1 MRRRVSI
8 KRSTKKTRA
17 ARHLGAFDDAR
28 ATRAPPVAGSDS
40 RKMSSSASVPGWVAD
55 YATVASAL
63 KANYAAVGPFEASDV
78 VIGFSYLRDRER
90 EKRAAS
96 GSDEIH
102 RADAEG
108 VLGPGPSA
116 SELLDL
122 RKLCVAVEA
131 SYLEDRASIAAAIAP
146 LGHVVVVSKPESKF
160 QQPAYFV
167 SRDDAIGDVH
177 LVIRG
182 TASLKDALT
191 DMDCDAEPLFADG
204 PKTVF
209 RAHRGMAAAAR
220 WIVAETREVVA
231 MAIEKAA
238 NASKNEK
245 ARLTVLGHSLG
256 AGTAALTAAIL
267 RETIPALRCVAFAT
281 PPCLESDAAES
292 CSAFL
297 TSVVLHDD
305 VVSRASLA
313 NVRDLFARLRAIDW
327 RASFAEDRPRLQSA
341 ARAVGVAADKMVGV
355 TEKARRR
362 AAMAAEKGAAFAAA
376 AAERLFRE
384 DGKEKEKDGKGNGGK
399 VSAAAGMAT
408 DAASGAATAAA
419 AAAGSLASR
428 FSASFGLGGAAS
440 KTSAELADATEEASS
455 PPSLFV
461 PGRVFHLR
469 RDTSGA
475 GASSARISRHV
486 GTLARI
492 ELSSSLVADHSLSE
506 YGEALETLALRAAK
520 RSPRVE
526 VFGAL
531 EWREVNPHV
540 ERLNRS
546 APVVAAALGGLA
558 VSGPLAPLGA
568 IAAGGAAMYA
578 ANQRSA
584 RDAAKEALERNA
596 SRWTLREKCFVLAHE
611 TCLKI
616 ESTEPGELR
625 PMKFQLFFGKD
636 AKRRFAVR
644 LAETEVEAG
653 GEDTGGS
660 GESVIEI
667 YEPDDEADG
676 EAIRIRVRGGGA
688 GVDVWLKALDRCC
701 RGERGDPKPAALA

>member
-63 KANYAAVGPFEASDV
+63 KANYAAVGSFEASDV

-362 AAMAAEKGAAFAAA
+362 AATAAEKGAAFAAA

-399 VSAAAGMAT
+399 VAAAAGLAA

-506 YGEALETLALRAAK
+506 YGEALETLALRA
-520 RSPRVE
+520 
-526 VFGAL
+526 
-531 EWREVNPHV
+531 

-676 EAIRIRVRGGGA
+676 EAIRVRVRGGGA

>member
-63 KANYAAVGPFEASDV
+63 KANYAAVGSFEASDV

-204 PKTVF
+204 PTTVF

-220 WIVAETREVVA
+220 WIVAETGEVVA
-231 MAIEKAA
+231 MAMET
-238 NASKNEK
+238 ASAKHK
-245 ARLTVLGHSLG
+245 KKPRLTVLGHSLG
-256 AGTAALTAAIL
+256 AGTAALAAAIL
-267 RETIPALRCVAFAT
+267 KRDIPATRCVAFAT
-281 PPCLESDAAES
+281 PPCLELDAAES
-292 CSAFL
+292 CAPFL
-297 TSVVLHDD
+297 VSVVLHDD

-313 NVRDLFARLRAIDW
+313 NVQDLRARLQAIDW
-327 RASFAEDRPRLQSA
+327 RAKLHKSCKQGEW
-341 ARAVGVAADKMVGV
+341 
-355 TEKARRR
+355 
-362 AAMAAEKGAAFAAA
+362 
-376 AAERLFRE
+376 FR
-384 DGKEKEKDGKGNGGK
+384 
-399 VSAAAGMAT
+399 
-408 DAASGAATAAA
+408 
-419 AAAGSLASR
+419 
-428 FSASFGLGGAAS
+428 
-440 KTSAELADATEEASS
+440 
-455 PPSLFV
+455 
-461 PGRVFHLR
+461 
-469 RDTSGA
+469 
-475 GASSARISRHV
+475 
-486 GTLARI
+486 
-492 ELSSSLVADHSLSE
+492 
-506 YGEALETLALRAAK
+506 
-520 RSPRVE
+520 
-526 VFGAL
+526 
-531 EWREVNPHV
+531 
-540 ERLNRS
+540 
-546 APVVAAALGGLA
+546 
-558 VSGPLAPLGA
+558 
-568 IAAGGAAMYA
+568 
-578 ANQRSA
+578 
-584 RDAAKEALERNA
+584 
-596 SRWTLREKCFVLAHE
+596 
-611 TCLKI
+611 
-616 ESTEPGELR
+616 
-625 PMKFQLFFGKD
+625 
-636 AKRRFAVR
+636 
-644 LAETEVEAG
+644 
-653 GEDTGGS
+653 
-660 GESVIEI
+660 
-667 YEPDDEADG
+667 
-676 EAIRIRVRGGGA
+676 
-688 GVDVWLKALDRCC
+688 
-701 RGERGDPKPAALA
+701 